1 MIMGCKGSKRCLQVY
16 LSERREIL
24 EEEIRKK
31 WGKVQSIEWLGPKM
45 VEGEWDWKELA
56 GNSFWKALRIDP
68 QRTRDFWP
76 ARGPHWDAVAKLT
89 LTSGSDHYILFEAK
103 ANISEFKSYMRAG
116 NNQKQRDTIEQSL
129 KTYSLNVKGYYQTCN
144 RLAHLN
150 YIRENYQQIDVSLCY
165 LIFLNDGSHVETS
178 YDQWNAALRNHSE
191 VLKSRV
197 DNPEAVFNYIFLKAS
212 NIQEK

>member
-56 GNSFWKALRIDP
+56 GNSFWKALCIGP

-89 LTSGSDHYILFEAK
+89 LTSGSNHYILFEAK
-103 ANISEFKSYMRAG
+103 ANVSELKSYLRAG
-116 NNQKQRDTIEQSL
+116 DKCGQRTKIEQSL
-129 KTYSLNVKGYYQTCN
+129 RTYSHNVRGYYQTCN

-150 YIRENYQQIDVSLCY
+150 YIRKEFPAVKVSLCY
-165 LIFLNDGSHVETS
+165 LLFTNDNSHIPTRREEWL
-178 YDQWNAALRNHSE
+178 YALGIEHDKFQYSFQDAQA
-191 VLKSRV
+191 L
-197 DNPEAVFNYIFLKAS
+197 FNYIFLDCSAF
-212 NIQEK
+212 I